1 MSQFADDTALWTSAF
16 TRSYSISKLQRAL
29 NLLESWCRKWRVKLN
44 GEKSNFLII
53 TRNRDI
59 EEENFALHLFDDI
72 IRPTNS
78 AKFLGVEI
86 DGILAYKKH
95 TDSVV
100 DRASRRLNVLR
111 VLASN
116 GTDASTLMRL
126 YKIYVRPIVEYGSA
140 AFMSAPKTQLTRLQ
154 QIQNEAIRICLRLP
168 RYIRTDLLH
177 EYASIEPIF
186 VRLLMLNGKL
196 LNTMKLKNPHIES
209 LVNDHVPPTDNR
221 HLSPLDNLLV

>member
-1 MSQFADDTALWTSAF
+1 MATFEW
-16 TRSYSISKLQRAL
+16 I
-29 NLLESWCRKWRVKLN
+29 CP
-44 GEKSNFLII
+44 
-53 TRNRDI
+53 
-59 EEENFALHLFDDI
+59 I

-78 AKFLGVEI
+78 AKFLGLEI